1 MPQLPISSR
10 ASLVKGTRSKFLRH
24 IQTVTLA
31 TLLSMLGGMARA
43 DDAYKLKFTL
53 DWRFEGPAAP
63 FLLAKAK
70 GYFAAEGLDV
80 SVDSGSGSAG
90 AVARVAS
97 GAYEMGFAD
106 FNALAEYDAA
116 NPGSKIQGIYMVYN
130 FTPAAVVTLKKSNIT
145 KPSDLVGKTLAAP
158 VFDAGRKAFPA
169 FAKSNKVDPASVKWQ
184 SVDPALRETMLA
196 RGEVDAITGFS
207 FTSVLSLEARG
218 VKESDLNVML
228 YNDYGVELYGNAII
242 ASPKF
247 IAEKPK
253 LVEGFLRAFNK
264 ALKETI
270 ANPEAAAAYVK
281 ATDALADLPLET
293 RRLKMALNAVV
304 VTPEAKANGLGAVT
318 EDRLQRSLAETAAAY
333 NLKTV
338 PSAKALFTSNFLPPK
353 ADRMIK

>member
-1 MPQLPISSR
+1 MLPSFFSKYSR
-10 ASLVKGTRSKFLRH
+10 RAAT
-24 IQTVTLA
+24 
-31 TLLSMLGGMARA
+31 TLLTSLLLGLTSMANA
-43 DDAYKLKFTL
+43 DEPYKMKFTL
-53 DWRFEGPAAP
+53 DWRFEGPSAP

-80 SVDSGSGSAG
+80 TVDSGSGSVG
-90 AVARVAS
+90 AVTRVAS

-106 FNALAEYDAA
+106 FNALAEYDAQ
-116 NPGSKIQGIYMVYN
+116 NPGSKIKGVYMVYN

-145 KPSDLVGKTLAAP
+145 KPGDLVGKTLAAP
-158 VFDAGRKAFPA
+158 IFDAGRKAFPA
-169 FAKSNKVDPASVKWQ
+169 FAKSNKLDPASVKWQ

-218 VKESDLNVML
+218 VKENELNVML

-247 IAEKPK
+247 MAEKPE
-253 LVEGFLRAFNK
+253 LVKGFLRAFNK

-270 ANPEAAAAYVK
+270 ANPDAAAAYVK
-281 ATDALADLPLET
+281 AADALADLPLET
-293 RRLKMALNAVV
+293 RRLKMAMSAVV
-304 VTPEAKANGLGAVT
+304 VTPEARANGLGAVT
-318 EDRLQRSLAETAAAY
+318 DDRLQRSLAETAAAY
-333 NLKTV
+333 NLKSV
-338 PSAKALFTSNFLPPK
+338 PSAKDLFTSNFLPAK